1 MIIKT
6 QIKCCNID
14 HGVYLLD
21 DIKERLNTR
30 YLNGSIGTIADI
42 THDNLTWIIVHI
54 ETNRDYSDTVM
65 EPLVSYIK
73 GLVAGI
79 LLWSGVEVI

>member
-1 MIIKT
+1 MITKA
-6 QIKCCNID
+6 QIKCGNID
-14 HGVYLLD
+14 HGEYLLD

-30 YLNGSIGTIADI
+30 YLNGSISTITDI
-42 THDNLTWIIVHI
+42 TQDNHTWITVHI
-54 ETNRDYSDTVM
+54 ETHRAFPDTVM